1 MFRKVSLL
9 LLIAAAMFAVCA
21 SAETIGTYEPG
32 DIFDVTFAVTANPNK
47 AVFVEVELQYNENA
61 LKYLEGDFNQ
71 KGVAT
76 MLKFNG
82 IRVGDTF
89 TARFQILPD
98 SEAGLQNISL
108 TVNAAYNYVDR
119 KENLVTGLAFSE
131 STVDISIE
139 TSRNLTY
146 EEKDNAQVIVD
157 VNGETVTKQVI
168 SAAVQ
173 TVIIRNQYYN
183 EFFAEYGFNALYPT
197 DEGTIIPQ
205 VIETYI
211 QNLVLKQKAA
221 ALGMTE
227 LNDEEKAR
235 AEEHAKEYYDSFL
248 QSVISAFLPN
258 SGLEG
263 NELTAAAEKYVS
275 EHSDVKTVDGCATY
289 EDFLNAAMEEVA
301 VEKVRED
308 IVKDVTVTE
317 EEIKADYDAKVEA
330 DKAAMESNP
339 DSYGYNRMNGTAVY
353 YAPAGY
359 RMVKHILVGIS
370 DEDTKAANEA
380 QTALTEAQDAL
391 TNAAAD
397 ADKDAL
403 QAAVD
408 AAQAAYDAA
417 KAAGMANAKV
427 KADEVYAKATAE
439 AADFDAMITEYS
451 TDHMPEEGYAI
462 REGYAYFV
470 EPFVTGAMA
479 LQNVGDVSEPV
490 ESPYGYHIIKYVS
503 DVAEGPVDIETVR
516 ENIITDL
523 LLEKQHAIEDA
534 TIEKWVSEATV
545 KTYPDRLN

>member
-1 MFRKVSLL
+1 MRKKSVLALL
-9 LLIAAAMFAVCA
+9 LAVMMVLSGCA
-21 SAETIGTYEPG
+21 
-32 DIFDVTFAVTANPNK
+32 
-47 AVFVEVELQYNENA
+47 
-61 LKYLEGDFNQ
+61 
-71 KGVAT
+71 
-76 MLKFNG
+76 
-82 IRVGDTF
+82 
-89 TARFQILPD
+89 
-98 SEAGLQNISL
+98 
-108 TVNAAYNYVDR
+108 
-119 KENLVTGLAFSE
+119 LVSK
-131 STVDISIE
+131 D
-139 TSRNLTY
+139 
-146 EEKDNAQVIVD
+146 EEKDNARVIID

-168 SAAVQ
+168 SAAV
-173 TVIIRNQYYN
+173 RNQISQNEYYN
-183 EFFAEYGFNALYPT
+183 QLFSSYYGYSAMYPT
-197 DEGTIIPQ
+197 DEATVTSQ
-205 VIETYI
+205 VVEAYT

-227 LNDEEKAR
+227 LTDEEKTH
-235 AEEHAKEYYDSFL
+235 AEEHAKEYYDSFI

-263 NELTAAAEKYVS
+263 DELTAAAEKYVS
-275 EHSDVKTVDGCATY
+275 EHSDVKTVDGRATY

-317 EEIKADYDAKVEA
+317 EEIKADFDTKVEA
-330 DKAAMESNP
+330 AKTTVESNP

-370 DEDTKAANEA
+370 DEDTKATDEA

-391 TNAAAD
+391 TNAAEG

-427 KADEVYAKATAE
+427 KADEVYAKATADG
-439 AADFDAMITEYS
+439 ADFDALIAEYS

-470 EPFVTGAMA
+470 EPFVTAAMA

-490 ESPYGYHIIKYVS
+490 ESTYGYHIIKYVS
-503 DVAEGPVDIETVR
+503 DVAEGPVDLETVR
-516 ENIITDL
+516 ESISSEL
-523 LLEKQHAIEDA
+523 LTAKKNERTDA
-534 TIEKWVSEATV
+534 TIKQWVDEAKVT
-545 KTYPDRLN
+545 TYMDRLK